1 MSQVFDFWFCPFAF
15 FKFSEKLVLVQLAKY
30 PTNVVEVL
38 LSSLGEDEDVIKIHH
53 EEGVVKQ
60 VEDLIHQMLE

>member
-1 MSQVFDFWFCPFAF
+1 MSQVFNFWFCPFAF
-15 FKFSEKLVLVQLAKY
+15 FEFSKKLVLAQLAKY

-53 EEGVVKQ
+53 EEGVVEW
-60 VEDLIHQMLE
+60 VEDLIHHMLE